1 MKHYIIVKFKNNY
14 NYKYEINNIK
24 NLFDEA
30 KKIDG
35 IEEITIKSS
44 NSNRENRFDLMIEME
59 LTFDGLQSFDNSS
72 INNDWKN
79 NYGKYIENK
88 TIFDCD

>member
-14 NYKYEINNIK
+14 NYKLEVNNIK
-24 NLFDEA
+24 NLFDKA

-35 IEEITIKSS
+35 VESIIIKCS
-44 NSNRENRFDLMIEME
+44 NSTRENRFDLMIEMD
-59 LTFDGLQSFDNSS
+59 LTFKGLQNFDNSF
-72 INNDWKN
+72 IHYEWKN
-79 NYGKYIENK
+79 KYGEHIENK

>member
-14 NYKYEINNIK
+14 NYKSEINNIY
-24 NLFDEA
+24 NLFNEA

-35 IEEITIKSS
+35 VKDITIKSS
-44 NSNRENRFDLMIEME
+44 NSTRENRYDLMIEMD
-59 LTFDGLQSFDNSS
+59 LTFEGLQNFDASDIHYN
-72 INNDWKN
+72 WKN
-79 NYGKYIENK
+79 SYGKYIESK

>member
-14 NYKYEINNIK
+14 NYKSEINNIY
-24 NLFDEA
+24 NLFNEA

-35 IEEITIKSS
+35 VKDITIKSS
-44 NSNRENRFDLMIEME
+44 NSTRENRFDLMIEME
-59 LTFDGLQSFDNSS
+59 LTVEGLQNFDNSEIHS
-72 INNDWKN
+72 NWKN
-79 NYGKYIENK
+79 SYGKHIESK

>member
-30 KKIDG
+30 KKQ
-35 IEEITIKSS
+35 
-44 NSNRENRFDLMIEME
+44 ENIFLYWM
-59 LTFDGLQSFDNSS
+59 TF
-72 INNDWKN
+72 
-79 NYGKYIENK
+79 YI
-88 TIFDCD
+88 IILLS

>member
-72 INNDWKN
+72 IHYDWKN

-88 TIFDCD
+88 TIFYFN

>member
-44 NSNRENRFDLMIEME
+44 NSNRENRFDLMIEAE
-59 LTFDGLQSFDNSS
+59 GYGLKPS
-72 INNDWKN
+72 KK
-79 NYGKYIENK
+79 KYITLRK
-88 TIFDCD
+88 IKVLCK

>member
-24 NLFDEA
+24 NIFDEA

-35 IEEITIKSS
+35 IEGITIKSS

-59 LTFDGLQSFDNSS
+59 LTFEALQRFDDSVIHYN
-72 INNDWKN
+72 WKN